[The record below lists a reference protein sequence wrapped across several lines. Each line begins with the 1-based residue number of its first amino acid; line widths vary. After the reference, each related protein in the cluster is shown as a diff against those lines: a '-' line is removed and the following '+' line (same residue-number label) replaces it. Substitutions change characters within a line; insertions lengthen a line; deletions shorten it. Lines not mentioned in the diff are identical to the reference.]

1 MLGGAEVARRRLRPC
16 VGLARLADQL
26 LAGRL
31 ALTILTPSEQPMA
44 ALPVPRSHESH
55 DAGSCVGQSR
65 LSEGGTQPMQAN
77 NSGGAG
83 RLPSGS
89 A

>member
-1 MLGGAEVARRRLRPC
+1 MDP
-16 VGLARLADQL
+16 L

-44 ALPVPRSHESH
+44 ALPVPCSHESH

-65 LSEGGTQPMQAN
+65 LSEGEAGPTQAN
-77 NSGGAG
+77 NSGGAR

-89 A
+89 AYRSSGGGGWRLGGA